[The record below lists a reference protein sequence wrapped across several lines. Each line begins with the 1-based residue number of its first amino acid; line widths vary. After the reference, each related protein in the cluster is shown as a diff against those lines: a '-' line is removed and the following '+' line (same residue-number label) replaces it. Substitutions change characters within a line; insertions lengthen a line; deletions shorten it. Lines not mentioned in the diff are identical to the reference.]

1 MCKHA
6 ASTVVGHTCG
16 TGKPPRQLCVGT
28 HGTLHARAM
37 CVVWR
42 GVAWGVPR
50 WVPGFSLLPSRAVGF
65 GLVLGSSSA
74 AFPLAVLRCRGGTCL
89 GLCKIVSSPLVP
101 RFGFAGSNGSLG
113 FVLLQAGWRK
123 RLIPQQRAQ
132 RAPRHGEA
140 VGSGFGVVTA
150 LCAVPCSVVFPPP
163 PRGDAPCHGCPFL
176 LLWKSLRL
184 RRRIPYIIHATAS
197 PGGWVTDGAHLPAPR
212 CLTRGVP
219 WEAGGSSRRA
229 VPGLPARCPSAM
241 PSGGTPAAEGATRG
255 HVSCRNWVQV
265 NTLPGQAVG
274 LGASRRAGTCLVS
287 ARGIVSQ
294 GPAGAGA

>member
-1 MCKHA
+1 MGSWLLS
-6 ASTVVGHTCG
+6 ASQQGCGIWSGVGFLFC
-16 TGKPPRQLCVGT
+16 
-28 HGTLHARAM
+28 
-37 CVVWR
+37 
-42 GVAWGVPR
+42 GVPLGR
-50 WVPGFSLLPSRAVGF
+50 APVPGRHMPWALQNCLLSLGATVWLC
-65 GLVLGSSSA
+65 GLKR
-74 AFPLAVLRCRGGTCL
+74 FP
-89 GLCKIVSSPLVP
+89 GLCPPPSWLEEEADSPAESTASP
-101 RFGFAGSNGSLG
+101 KARRGSRVWFWGG
-113 FVLLQAGWRK
+113 DG
-123 RLIPQQRAQ
+123 
-132 RAPRHGEA
+132 
-140 VGSGFGVVTA
+140 A
-150 LCAVPCSVVFPPP
+150 LCRPLQRRVPPPP